1 MPDQWAALLHDSSV
15 CETGGEHGNDG
26 VDYARY
32 VAMALLV
39 ELERLDT
46 SDYALLFEYLQ
57 DIALL
62 DSPSAPGNAT
72 LLQVKKKVRG
82 EWTRSSLC
90 RMEVKKALEEST
102 ASEDIEDDVPN
113 VPDKKSLGARSAL
126 GKLYLCVDRL
136 STFVTVSGVFISN
149 AGHSLKQSNGAP
161 AAPHSRLEFGG
172 LHGDDVEYI
181 KKKLSGELKQDSL
194 PHFARLAIEQSRI
207 SPAAMRET
215 VRGMID
221 ALLSQKYPLMPSVSG
236 RLQERLLAAFSA
248 CGGPKPAIQSLSD
261 AVSYKGFTRSSFTK
275 LLKELSSTRSA
286 PDALEAVIEG
296 LKTEGLGPRPA
307 DALRAEANRLQI
319 QLLRHPE
326 TREALLWDLA
336 VLEAQKHAHVSKY
349 TDIINVVSAELLKRS
364 GARQRGPS
372 SEREAK
378 ALALLALIYV
388 DQESA
393 PISTKSAS
401 KEK

>member
-1 MPDQWAALLHDSSV
+1 MPDQWAALLRDSTV
-15 CETGGEHGNDG
+15 CEIGGEHGNDG

-32 VAMALLV
+32 LAMALIV
-39 ELERLDT
+39 ELERADT
-46 SDYALLFEYLQ
+46 GDYALLFEYLQ

-62 DSPSAPGNAT
+62 DSRSAPSNAT

-90 RMEVKKALEEST
+90 KKEAKKAEEEGT
-102 ASEDIEDDVPN
+102 ASEDAEDDVANFPE
-113 VPDKKSLGARSAL
+113 VKSLGARSAL

-136 STFVTVSGVFISN
+136 STLVTTQGVFISN
-149 AGHSLKQSNGAP
+149 AGHRLKQSNGAA

-172 LHGDDVEYI
+172 LHGDDVQYI
-181 KKKLSGELKQDSL
+181 TKKLSGELKQDSL
-194 PHFARLAIEQSRI
+194 PHFARLAIEQSKV

-221 ALLSQKYPLMPSVSG
+221 TLLSQKYPLMPSVSG

-248 CGGPKPAIQSLSD
+248 CGGPKSAIQTLSD
-261 AVSYKGFTRSSFTK
+261 AVSHKGFTRSGFTK
-275 LLKELSSTRSA
+275 LLEELSSTRSA
-286 PDALEAVIEG
+286 PDALEAVIAG
-296 LKTEGLGPRPA
+296 LKAEGFGPRPA

-326 TREALLWDLA
+326 TRETLLWDLA
-336 VLEAQKHAHVSKY
+336 VSEAQKHAHVSKY
-349 TDIINVVSAELLKRS
+349 TDIISVVSAELLKRP
-364 GARQRGPS
+364 GARHRGPS
-372 SEREAK
+372 SEREAN

-393 PISTKSAS
+393 ASSPKSPGE
-401 KEK
+401 KE